1 MEPFSN
7 NPLHIYP
14 HSFAVGVKDRAELL
28 RQTPCIV
35 WLTGLSAAG
44 KSTIANAVDVML
56 HREGRHSF
64 LLDADTVRAGLCRD
78 LGFSNEHRHE
88 NIRRV
93 SEVSRMMADAGL
105 LVLVCSISPF
115 AADRQLAR
123 AIAGPHRFIEVHVHV
138 PVDVAEQRDPK
149 GLYKLAKQGAIK
161 DFTGID
167 SPYEEPTTS
176 DIRIDTTQCSVADA
190 VALITHLLDEASA

>member
-1 MEPFSN
+1 MDLPVNST
-7 NPLHIYP
+7 PHIHP
-14 HSFAVGVKDRAELL
+14 HAFAVSARERAELL
-28 RQTPCIV
+28 RQTAGIV
-35 WLTGLSAAG
+35 WFTGLSAAG
-44 KSTIANAVDVML
+44 KSTIASAVDVAL
-56 HREGRHSF
+56 HRNGKHSF
-64 LLDADTVRAGLCRD
+64 LLDGDTLRTGLCRD

-93 SEVSRMMADAGL
+93 SEVSRLMADAGL

-138 PVDVAEQRDPK
+138 PVAVAERRDPK
-149 GLYKLAKQGAIK
+149 GLYKLARQGTIK

-167 SPYEEPTTS
+167 SPYEEPTTP
-176 DIRIDTTQCSVADA
+176 DIRINTTQCSVADA
-190 VALITHLLDEASA
+190 VALIAHRLGRT

>member
-1 MEPFSN
+1 MDLPINST
-7 NPLHIYP
+7 PHI
-14 HSFAVGVKDRAELL
+14 HSHAFAVSARDRAELL
-28 RQTPCIV
+28 RQTPGIV
-35 WLTGLSAAG
+35 WFTGLSAAG
-44 KSTIANAVDVML
+44 KSTIASAVEVVL
-56 HREGRHSF
+56 HRNGNHSF
-64 LLDADTVRAGLCRD
+64 LLDGDTLRTGLCRD

-93 SEVSRMMADAGL
+93 SEVSRLMADAGL

-138 PVDVAEQRDPK
+138 PVAVAERRDPK
-149 GLYKLAKQGAIK
+149 GLYKLARQGTIK

-167 SPYEEPTTS
+167 SPYEEPATP
-176 DIRIDTTQCSVADA
+176 DIRINTTQCSVADA
-190 VALITHLLDEASA
+190 VALIAHRLGST